1 MAATRRLQRL
11 LDHQRPAQ
19 PRPDATPTAGQQQ
32 PKRDWCAAPF
42 RTVVALGESTTAGG
56 WSTSPERCWVSQLGK
71 LLNDFLP
78 QPCDVINSGIGVRP
92 TTPLARPAPCSLSA
106 ETGRP
111 PTPPARPALR

>member
-1 MAATRRLQRL
+1 MAAARRLQRL
-11 LDHQRPAQ
+11 LDHQRPPQ
-19 PRPDATPTAGQQQ
+19 PHTDATAAPTAVAGHLQQ

-78 QPCDVINSGIGVRP
+78 QPCEVINSGIGVRA
-92 TTPLARPAPCSLSA
+92 TSM
-106 ETGRP
+106 
-111 PTPPARPALR
+111 